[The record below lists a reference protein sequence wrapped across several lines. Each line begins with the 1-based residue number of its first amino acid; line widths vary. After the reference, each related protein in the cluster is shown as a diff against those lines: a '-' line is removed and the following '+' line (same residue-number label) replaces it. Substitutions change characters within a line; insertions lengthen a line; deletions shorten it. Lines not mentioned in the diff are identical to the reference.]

1 MVMFAKQVLFKGYL
15 VLLLTWSMATL
26 WINFT
31 KGPNEVV
38 PPQNLSMILKE
49 KLNHLWQT
57 AVPGIRR
64 RRECV
69 LWKPYSDIESFE
81 HNAKVKLNT
90 NDSSEE
96 VSLTFQHEYYEWIIT
111 FPRKY
116 PKEQAKISKK
126 VAGATKLVGSLPEDL
141 NALET
146 VKQTCICSRCRARI
160 KSSQRKTPS
169 ARYPT
174 SPHFPIEADDR
185 GKRKMSSA
193 NVTRTSPVTLCNPTN
208 HKVKTPEDNLQWYLT
223 NTGEKTLDRICTQ
236 ISSLLLEGASVDIS
250 RTKVSGDI
258 RLEFDYHRCRWR
270 IEFPPNY
277 PTKQPEIR
285 YYDRFEHYTSINF
298 KSSGIIW
305 LAIKDNCSCHLCK
318 RYTYTRV
325 R

>member
-169 ARYPT
+169 ARHPR
-174 SPHFPIEADDR
+174 SRHVPIEAR
-185 GKRKMSSA
+185 I
-193 NVTRTSPVTLCNPTN
+193 SPVTLCNPVIN
-208 HKVKTPEDNLQWYLT
+208 QVKTPPEDNRQWYLID
-223 NTGEKTLDRICTQ
+223 TGEKTLRRICTE
-236 ISSLLLEGASVDIS
+236 ISSLLLDGASVDMS
-250 RTKVSGDI
+250 RAETSRDI

-270 IEFPPNY
+270 IQFPSNY
-277 PTKQPEIR
+277 PTKQPEIG
-285 YYDRFEHYTSINF
+285 YYDCFERYISINF
-298 KSSGIIW
+298 KSPRIIW
-305 LAIKDNCSCHLCK
+305 HAIKDNCSCCLCK
-318 RYTYTRV
+318 RYTSTRV